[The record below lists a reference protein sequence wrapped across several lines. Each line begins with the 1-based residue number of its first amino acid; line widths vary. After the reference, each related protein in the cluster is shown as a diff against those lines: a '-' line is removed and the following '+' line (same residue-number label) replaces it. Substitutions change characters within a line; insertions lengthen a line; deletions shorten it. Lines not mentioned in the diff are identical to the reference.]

1 MAESGSPAT
10 AAIAPYPTRQADQMN
25 RLLGR
30 LNHSLGSSSTLVE
43 AGSVCSV
50 YCREN
55 GASSCRKE
63 RTCMSGR
70 HVLLAPLLA
79 LALPLAALSL
89 AAAPP
94 AGFADALVTSVPSP
108 TALAFT
114 PDGRMLITTQT
125 GQLRVYQNGAVVS
138 TPALDLRAPNLAC
151 VNHERG
157 LLGVAVDPGF
167 ATNHF
172 IYLYYTFNK
181 FPQSD
186 PAKNCPDVQP
196 TNPDN

>member
-1 MAESGSPAT
+1 
-10 AAIAPYPTRQADQMN
+10 
-25 RLLGR
+25 
-30 LNHSLGSSSTLVE
+30 
-43 AGSVCSV
+43 
-50 YCREN
+50 
-55 GASSCRKE
+55 
-63 RTCMSGR
+63 MSGR
-70 HVLLAPLLA
+70 HVLIAPLLA

-89 AAAPP
+89 AVAPP

-108 TALAFT
+108 TALTFT
-114 PDGRMLITTQT
+114 PDGRMLITTQI
-125 GQLRVYQNGAVVS
+125 GQLRVYHNGALLS
-138 TPALDLRAPNLAC
+138 APALDLRAPNLAC

-167 ATNHF
+167 ATNRF

-196 TNPDN
+196 TNPDNPVNRVSRFTLPDNYGGSVCQDTFSATYLCNEHGKGLTAGGGR